1 MPDIDRYAEGAPCW
15 ADLVT
20 PDLNG
25 SAAFYGD
32 LFGWERVDAGSTYCT
47 MTLDGHL
54 ICAMNAMPRERRRA
68 GAPAGWLVYLS
79 TGDLTAALAAIPGA
93 GGAIRVPA
101 VGVPG
106 VGRMALIEDPSGANV
121 ALWQP
126 GGRIGSDIRGDAGAM
141 SWHELVTPDPSAAAR
156 FLEEVFGLTSAASQ
170 WTDESLVMN
179 GPDGPVCGLVTM
191 TDQWE
196 PGTPAH
202 WVTYFSVV
210 DTDDAAGHVRELGGT
225 VLAEPVDAP
234 GGRISVVRDPQG
246 GVFTIVAPD

>member
-1 MPDIDRYAEGAPCW
+1 
-15 ADLVT
+15 
-20 PDLNG
+20 
-25 SAAFYGD
+25 
-32 LFGWERVDAGSTYCT
+32 
-47 MTLDGHL
+47 
-54 ICAMNAMPRERRRA
+54 
-68 GAPAGWLVYLS
+68 
-79 TGDLTAALAAIPGA
+79 
-93 GGAIRVPA
+93 
-101 VGVPG
+101 
-106 VGRMALIEDPSGANV
+106 
-121 ALWQP
+121 
-126 GGRIGSDIRGDAGAM
+126 M